1 MVSFMLPDDQVTAK
15 NIKDHIASLEA
26 EADEHGKTL
35 NEQDSI
41 TLGKSRND
49 VALLWYLR
57 TDVRPASFSI
67 QGMTGRRN
75 VPFI

>member
-1 MVSFMLPDDQVTAK
+1 MVSFMLPDDQVAAK
-15 NIKDHIASLEA
+15 NLKDHIAAVGA
-26 EADEHGKTL
+26 EADKSEKAL

-41 TLGKSRND
+41 TLGKLRYD

-57 TDVRPASFSI
+57 TDVRPASSFI

-75 VPFI
+75 IPFI